1 MAIHGVSARFI
12 GEMAALG
19 YEGFTAEELVKLRIH
34 GVTSDYARSLQAQ
47 GMKELDAEQLVRLK
61 ISGFEPKIR

>member
-1 MAIHGVSARFI
+1 
-12 GEMAALG
+12 MAALG

-61 ISGFEPKIR
+61 ISGFEPKTR